1 MRAVIQRVSEAS
13 VSVKG
18 KVISSINKGLLIL
31 AGFHKND
38 SFADFQ
44 YIITKS
50 IGLRIFEDGNGSMNL
65 SVSDIGGEILVVSQF
80 TLYGDAR
87 KGRRPSFSDS
97 MPPDEAGKFYNSF
110 IESFREQFSDLKN
123 GVFGADMEVSLKNAG
138 PVTIILDSSR
148 TF

>member
-13 VSVKG
+13 VSVNG
-18 KVISSINKGLLIL
+18 EVVSSIKKGLLIL
-31 AGFHKND
+31 AGFHKDD
-38 SFADFQ
+38 SPADSQ

-50 IGLRIFEDGNGSMNL
+50 TGLRIFEDEKGLMNL
-65 SVSDIGGEILVVSQF
+65 SVSDIAGEILIVSQF

-97 MPPDEAGKFYNSF
+97 MPPSEAENFYDSF
-110 IESFREQFSDLKN
+110 INSFREHFSALKS

-148 TF
+148 TL

>member
-18 KVISSINKGLLIL
+18 EVVSSIRKGLLIL
-31 AGFHKND
+31 AGFHRDDTPSD
-38 SFADFQ
+38 SQ
-44 YIITKS
+44 YIISKS
-50 IGLRIFEDGNGSMNL
+50 TGLRIFEDGNGLMNL
-65 SVSDIGGEILVVSQF
+65 SVQDIGGEILVVSQF

-97 MPPDEAGKFYNSF
+97 MQPADAEKFYNSF
-110 IESFREQFSDLKN
+110 INSFREHYSSLKCGIFGAEMDVALKN
-123 GVFGADMEVSLKNAG
+123 SG